1 VALIGC
7 TIGNVFNFFDTHCH
21 IHEPSFPL
29 PADEV
34 VERAATAGVTK
45 LMCVGTSTSDSKDA
59 INFANKSDTIWASV
73 GVHPSAA
80 KELRDKATYKS
91 FASLVKNKKVKAIGE
106 CGLDYFYNHTSK
118 EDQEYA
124 LRKQFE
130 LAAEYN
136 LPMIFHVREAFED
149 FWKIYDDY
157 PKITGVIHSFTAT
170 KKELNEASKRDLYIG
185 LNGIMTFTKNG
196 DQIEA
201 AREVPLSKLVLETDA
216 PFLTPN
222 PLRGKIN
229 EPKNV
234 VLVGDFLSQL
244 RGEHLEQLAI
254 QTTKNA
260 ERLFKV

>member
-1 VALIGC
+1 M
-7 TIGNVFNFFDTHCH
+7 NVFNFFDTHCH
-21 IHEPSFPL
+21 IHEPDFPL
-29 PADEV
+29 PTKDV
-34 VERAATAGVTK
+34 LERANNAGVSK
-45 LMCVGTSTSDSKDA
+45 LMCVGTSVEDSKIA
-59 INFANKSDTIWASV
+59 IKFAEKNNNIWVSA
-73 GVHPSAA
+73 GVHPHAA
-80 KELRDKATYKS
+80 KDLRSET
-91 FASLVKNKKVKAIGE
+91 SLVEFALLIKNKKVKAIGE

-130 LAAEYN
+130 LAVEYD
-136 LPMIFHVREAFED
+136 LPMIFHVREAFDD

-157 PKITGVIHSFTAT
+157 PKVAGVIHSFTAT
-170 KKELNEASKRDLYIG
+170 KKELSEALVRGLFIG
-185 LNGIMTFTKNG
+185 LNGIMTFTKIKEQL
-196 DQIEA
+196 DA
-201 AREVPLSKLVLETDA
+201 ATEVPLTKLVLETDA

-260 ERLFKV
+260 EGLFKV

>member
-1 VALIGC
+1 MD
-7 TIGNVFNFFDTHCH
+7 VFNFFDTHCH
-21 IHEPSFPL
+21 IHETDFPL
-29 PADEV
+29 PVNEV
-34 VERAATAGVTK
+34 LERAANTGINK
-45 LMCVGTSTSDSKDA
+45 LMCVGTSVDDSKIA
-59 INFANKSDTIWASV
+59 IEFTDKNNNIWASA
-73 GVHPSAA
+73 GVHPHAA
-80 KELRDKATYKS
+80 KELRDETSLAE
-91 FASLVKNKKVKAIGE
+91 FASLIKNKKVKAIGE

-130 LAAEYN
+130 LAIEYD
-136 LPMIFHVREAFED
+136 LPMIFHVRDAFD
-149 FWKIYDDY
+149 DIWTIYDDY
-157 PKITGVIHSFTAT
+157 PKVAGVIHSFTAT
-170 KKELNEASKRDLYIG
+170 IKELNEALARDLFIG
-185 LNGIMTFTKNG
+185 LNGIMTFTKIKE
-196 DQIEA
+196 QIEA
-201 AREVPLSKLVLETDA
+201 ATLVPLSKLVLETDA

-260 ERLFKV
+260 EGLFRV

>member
-1 VALIGC
+1 M
-7 TIGNVFNFFDTHCH
+7 FNFFDTHCH
-21 IHEPSFPL
+21 IHEPDFPL
-29 PADEV
+29 SAKEA
-34 VERAATAGVTK
+34 VERANNAGVSK
-45 LMCVGTSTSDSKDA
+45 LMCVGTSVEDSKIA
-59 INFANKSDTIWASV
+59 IQFAEKNNNIWVSA
-73 GVHPSAA
+73 GVHPHSA
-80 KELRDKATYKS
+80 KDLRNETSLAE
-91 FASLVKNKKVKAIGE
+91 FALLIKNKKVKAIGE

-130 LAAEYN
+130 LAVECD
-136 LPMIFHVREAFED
+136 LPMIFHVREAFDD

-157 PKITGVIHSFTAT
+157 PKVAGVIHSFTAT
-170 KKELNEASKRDLYIG
+170 KKELSEALARGLFIG
-185 LNGIMTFTKNG
+185 LNGIMTFTKIKKQL
-196 DQIEA
+196 DA
-201 AREVPLSKLVLETDA
+201 ATEVPLTKLVLETDA

-260 ERLFKV
+260 EGLFKV